1 MQMDKE
7 DYKVADVNS
16 TRPVTRLHPKGDL
29 WNEDR
34 SSHPETSSLC
44 NDQRPLLHKSVNSK
58 TLVIKA
64 NPTNQLK
71 RFGSKENNIGN
82 MLVQDTRYSALNN
95 HVLKKPNGASHFD
108 IVSPSTDIGNTRALA
123 GLIVMCNDRV
133 RRSFFKYGVLGVPL
147 RKKPNLDRVDAN
159 TLIFLFEFEARAL
172 WGIYQAS
179 SEVSIDIEK
188 DAYRGSETA
197 FPAQVKFHILQ
208 KCRPLPE
215 KLFKL
220 AIADN
225 YYTPTKFHFELTD
238 EQVTFLTRLYYV
250 RDVEKLGVNNMEKTT
265 TFYEIAGKQ
274 RFLEAVY
281 PDDGVRTNGI
291 NTNGMNTPN
300 SQRSHTTLRP
310 FHCKE
315 LLARIDDNSE
325 TNTSVPDKNLTD
337 GAPCD
342 YPRYLFWHSK
352 NCPNLKTHEDCAH
365 VLKNQALDYSADDEQ
380 NHGCTSNT
388 TLLEPRRSSLYC
400 YPQMDEKIPSEDDLR
415 RQLCQPKLLHNSG
428 NPIYK
433 PCDLPKSSPDAAM
446 GSNVRTD
453 KSFNEENYL
462 HMLTLEQSDNSI
474 HSKLLP
480 LRSRQPD
487 IPASQRLH
495 RGISASD
502 VALWNLPSHS
512 KKSLNACLTM
522 CPPANL
528 EKELSPGLQAWQTH
542 EILQDAENGPMIE
555 TLNKRHLISSEDA
568 YVQPYEYSAEGF
580 PLRGRSSTQSHDD
593 TLGRGSACIRRRAPQ
608 EEVWQDDL
616 CRKRLMMLRR
626 KSVPDIETKNPVCT
640 AKCCQS
646 ERETVNSDDEHWL
659 ESILCNVK
667 DYIHKRHEVGNR
679 GAWLGDDGHVSAD
692 TSTVLSKSCNGDPLI
707 KEEQEMQVEADQKD
721 ASELR
726 LRHQNSSPC
735 ASVAPSE
742 VERVKPPRKS
752 VWSRLSASRSW
763 LEDCSRQQIPIP
775 SEDKESEVD
784 DQLYVE
790 ALPWK
795 RKGEIADY
803 EVEESEPPSEE
814 SSAFVEDG
822 FNVHF
827 KRRKLSTSRTAD
839 SPQEQGVVVRVD
851 DSSVA
856 NSRLHSN
863 NPRERR
869 KIRRPL

>member
-1 MQMDKE
+1 M
-7 DYKVADVNS
+7 
-16 TRPVTRLHPKGDL
+16 PVIRLHPKGDL

-34 SSHPETSSLC
+34 NLYPETSSMC
-44 NDQRPLLHKSVNSK
+44 DDQHPLLHKSVNSK

-71 RFGSKENNIGN
+71 RFGSKEYSIGN
-82 MLVQDTRYSALNN
+82 LLVQDTRYSALNN
-95 HVLKKPNGASHFD
+95 HVHKKPNSASHFD

-188 DAYRGSETA
+188 DAYCGSETA

-238 EQVTFLTRLYYV
+238 EQVMFLTRLYYV
-250 RDVEKLGVNNMEKTT
+250 RDVEKLRVNNMEETT
-265 TFYEIAGKQ
+265 TFYETAGKE

-291 NTNGMNTPN
+291 NTPN
-300 SQRSHTTLRP
+300 SQRNHTTLRP

-315 LLARIDDNSE
+315 LLVRADDNSE
-325 TNTSVPDKNLTD
+325 TNTTVPDKNLTD

-342 YPRYLFWHSK
+342 YRRYLFWHSK
-352 NCPNLKTHEDCAH
+352 NCPNLKTHEDCTH
-365 VLKNQALDYSADDEQ
+365 VLKNQALDYSTDDEQ
-380 NHGCTSNT
+380 NHGCSSDT
-388 TLLEPRRSSLYC
+388 TLLEPRTSSLYC
-400 YPQMDEKIPSEDDLR
+400 YPHMDKKIPSEDDLR

-433 PCDLPKSSPDAAM
+433 PCDPPKSFPDAAM
-446 GSNVRTD
+446 GSNVRTE

-462 HMLTLEQSDNSI
+462 HMLTLGRSDSSI

-480 LRSRQPD
+480 MRSRQPG
-487 IPASQRLH
+487 ISASQRLH

-542 EILQDAENGPMIE
+542 KILQDAENGPMIE
-555 TLNKRHLISSEDA
+555 TLTKRYLISSEDA
-568 YVQPYEYSAEGF
+568 YVKPYDYSAEGF
-580 PLRGRSSTQSHDD
+580 PLRGKSSAQSHDD
-593 TLGRGSACIRRRAPQ
+593 TLGRGSASGKASACIRRRAPP

-626 KSVPDIETKNPVCT
+626 KSVPDVETKNPACT

-646 ERETVNSDDEHWL
+646 DQRETVNFDDEHWL
-659 ESILCNVK
+659 ESLLCNVK
-667 DYIHKRHEVGNR
+667 DYMHKREEGGNLF
-679 GAWLGDDGHVSAD
+679 GAWRGDDGHISGDA
-692 TSTVLSKSCNGDPLI
+692 STVLSKSCNVDPL
-707 KEEQEMQVEADQKD
+707 KQEEQEMQAEAADQNG
-721 ASELR
+721 ALELR
-726 LRHQNSSPC
+726 FQHQNSSPC

-763 LEDCSRQQIPIP
+763 LEDCSRQQITIP

-784 DQLYVE
+784 DQLYGE

-795 RKGEIADY
+795 RKGDIAEY
-803 EVEESEPPSEE
+803 EVDERGSLSEE

-827 KRRKLSTSRTAD
+827 KRRKACSS
-839 SPQEQGVVVRVD
+839 QEQGGVVGVD

-863 NPRERR
+863 NPKERR